1 MMTDIGEAAAA
12 KVQHNINEFD
22 KVIKVSVDIDNLAQG
37 LLDTYKP
44 PLEQVG
50 NELQEILN
58 KQEILDN
65 KMQVENQHLTATA
78 EDDECAAM
86 YITVQAYQEK
96 LSRIKR
102 EMALIHER
110 TTKLKKRAIYLQQV
124 KQKQALAKE
133 QKREEELRREQ
144 ELIGKP
150 PSI

>member
-12 KVQHNINEFD
+12 KVQHNINELD
-22 KVIKVSVDIDNLAQG
+22 KVIKVSVDVDNLAQG
-37 LLDTYKP
+37 LLDAYKP
-44 PLEQVG
+44 PLKQIG
-50 NELQEILN
+50 KELQEILN

-65 KMQVENQHLTATA
+65 KMQVENQHLTSTA

-86 YITVQAYQEK
+86 YITVRGYQEK

-144 ELIGKP
+144 ELIGKTP
-150 PSI
+150 TI

>member
-22 KVIKVSVDIDNLAQG
+22 KVIKVSVDVDNLAQG

-44 PLEQVG
+44 PLEQIG
-50 NELQEILN
+50 KELQEILN

-102 EMALIHER
+102 EMALIHDR

>member
-12 KVQHNINEFD
+12 EVQQNASESDEIL
-22 KVIKVSVDIDNLAQG
+22 KVSMDVDKLAQG
-37 LLDTYKP
+37 LLEAYQP
-44 PLEQVG
+44 PLEQIG
-50 NELQEILN
+50 KELQEILN
-58 KQEILDN
+58 KQDILDN
-65 KMQVENQHLTATA
+65 KMQVENQHLAATA
-78 EDDECAAM
+78 ADDECSAM
-86 YITVQAYQEK
+86 YITVKAYQEK

-150 PSI
+150 SP

>member
-1 MMTDIGEAAAA
+1 
-12 KVQHNINEFD
+12 
-22 KVIKVSVDIDNLAQG
+22 
-37 LLDTYKP
+37 
-44 PLEQVG
+44 
-50 NELQEILN
+50 
-58 KQEILDN
+58 
-65 KMQVENQHLTATA
+65 MQVENQHLTATA